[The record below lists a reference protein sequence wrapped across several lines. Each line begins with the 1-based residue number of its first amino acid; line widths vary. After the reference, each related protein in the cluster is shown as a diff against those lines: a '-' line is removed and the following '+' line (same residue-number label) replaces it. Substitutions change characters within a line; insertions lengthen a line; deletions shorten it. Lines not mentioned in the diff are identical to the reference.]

1 MKKPELDLEELY
13 HRLAGYHFNIFARL
27 QVFTE
32 ESAEMRAERTGKS
45 FKECYDEIG
54 DEVNHHYDKQNETFT
69 KMDHDRDIMR
79 LLGDYPPK
87 EKH

>member
-54 DEVNHHYDKQNETFT
+54 DLWGDKA
-69 KMDHDRDIMR
+69 DIN
-79 LLGDYPPK
+79 LQEGFK
-87 EKH
+87 KICVCF